1 MYQKRKKSWIKH
13 LDFTLLDIVMQE
25 VALAI
30 AYALRFEG
38 NWMLESE
45 IFTRMSAILILIDIF
60 VVFFMES
67 YTGILRRTKFQEMR
81 AVIVHAMAVFAGLL
95 IFMYATRQSVYYSR
109 KTLFMYLIFVIF
121 LEYTERVILKR
132 IIRYRKLHD
141 VNKSEM
147 IAIVE
152 GVNAEECLNNIAID
166 RYNDFKVTG
175 VVVVD
180 RDMTGEVIS
189 GVPVVANADNFL
201 EYLRTHVV
209 DEVFID
215 GNTRAS
221 SEALASELVE
231 FGITVHIALV
241 HTNQL
246 VPSRHLDTYG
256 NYVTLTASMN
266 IADSRQLFFKRLLDI
281 VGAIVGLILTGII
294 LIIYYPIV
302 KIQSPGK
309 VFYTSTRIGRDGRR
323 FRFYKF
329 RTMYPNADQLLKELQ
344 DQNEMQGLMFKME
357 NDPRIIPAGHFLRK
371 YSLDEFPQFWNVLKG
386 DMSLVGTRPPTE
398 AEFANYEMHHKARLS
413 FRPGLTGMWQVSG
426 RNNIKDFEE
435 IVKLDTWY
443 IANWNLWLDIKI
455 LFLTVGA
462 VITAKGSK

>member
-281 VGAIVGLILTGII
+281 VGAIVGLILTGLI
-294 LIIYYPIV
+294 LII
-302 KIQSPGK
+302 
-309 VFYTSTRIGRDGRR
+309 
-323 FRFYKF
+323 
-329 RTMYPNADQLLKELQ
+329 
-344 DQNEMQGLMFKME
+344 
-357 NDPRIIPAGHFLRK
+357 
-371 YSLDEFPQFWNVLKG
+371 
-386 DMSLVGTRPPTE
+386 
-398 AEFANYEMHHKARLS
+398 
-413 FRPGLTGMWQVSG
+413 
-426 RNNIKDFEE
+426 
-435 IVKLDTWY
+435 
-443 IANWNLWLDIKI
+443 
-455 LFLTVGA
+455 
-462 VITAKGSK
+462 

>member
-1 MYQKRKKSWIKH
+1 
-13 LDFTLLDIVMQE
+13 
-25 VALAI
+25 
-30 AYALRFEG
+30 
-38 NWMLESE
+38 
-45 IFTRMSAILILIDIF
+45 
-60 VVFFMES
+60 
-67 YTGILRRTKFQEMR
+67 
-81 AVIVHAMAVFAGLL
+81 
-95 IFMYATRQSVYYSR
+95 
-109 KTLFMYLIFVIF
+109 
-121 LEYTERVILKR
+121 
-132 IIRYRKLHD
+132 
-141 VNKSEM
+141 
-147 IAIVE
+147 
-152 GVNAEECLNNIAID
+152 
-166 RYNDFKVTG
+166 
-175 VVVVD
+175 
-180 RDMTGEVIS
+180 
-189 GVPVVANADNFL
+189 
-201 EYLRTHVV
+201 
-209 DEVFID
+209 
-215 GNTRAS
+215 
-221 SEALASELVE
+221 
-231 FGITVHIALV
+231 
-241 HTNQL
+241 
-246 VPSRHLDTYG
+246 
-256 NYVTLTASMN
+256 MN

-281 VGAIVGLILTGII
+281 VGAIVGLILTGLI

-309 VFYTSTRIGRDGRR
+309 VFYTSTRIGRNGRR